1 VLVENPSVAASQYYI
16 DALKIQSNKQLSLQQ
31 EEIFHL
37 RLIAEQEEEP
47 TEEEAQS
54 YQKKNLGYG
63 NTLELGNSLFRR
75 CGAIIHTS

>member
-1 VLVENPSVAASQYYI
+1 VLVENPSVAASQYDI

-54 YQKKNLGYG
+54 YQKKNLSYG
-63 NTLELGNSLFRR
+63 NILELGNSLFRR
-75 CGAIIHTS
+75 FEGIHTS

>member
-1 VLVENPSVAASQYYI
+1 MCLVENPSVDASQYDI
-16 DALKIQSNKQLSLQQ
+16 GALKIESNKQLSLQQ

-54 YQKKNLGYG
+54 YQKKNLSYG
-63 NTLELGNSLFRR
+63 NILELGNSLFRR
-75 CGAIIHTS
+75 FGGIYTS